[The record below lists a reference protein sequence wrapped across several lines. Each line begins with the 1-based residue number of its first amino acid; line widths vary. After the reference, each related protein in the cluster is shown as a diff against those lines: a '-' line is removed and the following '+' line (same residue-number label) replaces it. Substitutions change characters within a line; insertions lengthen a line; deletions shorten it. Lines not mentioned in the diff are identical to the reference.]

1 MNRCRECH
9 AVMTKTE
16 TVCLGCGSQLEVSTG
31 KDQLTGG
38 FRTVIN
44 ILFIVSAV
52 LTVLSLFLDATPPF
66 SKCLISTLVLLVVK
80 SSAGQMIESK
90 KKT

>member
-31 KDQLTGG
+31 VDRLTGG
-38 FRTVIN
+38 FRSVIN
-44 ILFIVSAV
+44 VLFIASAI
-52 LTVLSLFLDATPPF
+52 LTVASLFLDATPPF

-80 SSAGQMIESK
+80 SSAGQMVERK
-90 KKT
+90 KSH

>member
-16 TVCLGCGSQLEVSTG
+16 TVCLGCGSQLEVST
-31 KDQLTGG
+31 KMDSVTGG
-38 FRTVIN
+38 FRSVIN
-44 ILFIVSAV
+44 VLFIASAIM
-52 LTVLSLFLDATPPF
+52 TVASLFFDATPPF
-66 SKCLISTLVLLVVK
+66 SKCLVSTLVLLVVK
-80 SSAGQMIESK
+80 SSAGQMVER